1 MTTLF
6 SIFALRGRDR
16 DNPSLLGRSS
26 ENYEQRMELIGWGQT
41 CTITSVQKD
50 NLVLEIYKYDI
61 MTARNILH
69 TLKCEPKE
77 GGVAVLD

>member
-16 DNPSLLGRSS
+16 ENPSLRGRSN

>member
-16 DNPSLLGRSS
+16 DNPSLRGRSTD
-26 ENYEQRMELIGWGQT
+26 NYEQRMELIGREQT

-50 NLVLEIYKYDI
+50 NLVLEIYNYTVEA
-61 MTARNILH
+61 MAF
-69 TLKCEPKE
+69 CELME
-77 GGVAVLD
+77 VLEKHI